1 MIECSTAYQQGGAML
16 SIRDVIHKHA
26 LTANAVHNKKLG
38 QNFLCDV
45 SCLAPHIPDLSAH
58 HVWEVGPGP
67 GGLTRLLLSRQPQAF
82 TATEFDKACVEALS
96 ELHQPPLVNITHGN
110 ALHVV
115 PQNVFPDPKA
125 SIVIAGNLPYNIG
138 TTLLMQWLQD
148 LTRIHS
154 IYIMLQKE
162 VVDRLVAQPR
172 TKAYGRLSVVTQL
185 CCNVQI
191 LVDLPPEWFVP
202 QPRVFSSF
210 VRLMPRQDRP
220 TGELLKNIETLTQ
233 KAFSKRR
240 KMLRQ
245 SIPVE
250 LIAQVPHVQESQ
262 RPEELSPATFR
273 ELAQL
278 FS

>member
-1 MIECSTAYQQGGAML
+1 ML
-16 SIRDVIHKHA
+16 SIRDVIRKHA
-26 LTANAVHNKKLG
+26 LTANAAHNKKLG

-45 SCLAPHIPDLSAH
+45 SCLAPHIPSLSDH

-67 GGLTRLLLSRQPQAF
+67 GGLTRLLLSRTPKAF
-82 TATEFDKACVEALS
+82 VATEYDTACVEALA
-96 ELHQPPLVNITHGN
+96 ELHQPPQVCITQGN
-110 ALHVV
+110 ALRTI
-115 PQNVFPDPKA
+115 PQEVFPDPAA

-148 LTRIHS
+148 LSRIHS

-185 CCNVQI
+185 CCDVQE
-191 LVDLPPEWFVP
+191 LVDLPPEWFTP

-210 VRLMPRQDRP
+210 VRLAPRSDRP
-220 TGELLKNIETLTQ
+220 TGQLLKNIETLTQ
-233 KAFSKRR
+233 QVFSKRR

-245 SIPVE
+245 SLPAELMDLVPQVE
-250 LIAQVPHVQESQ
+250 GHQ
-262 RPEELSPATFR
+262 RPEELSPSTFR
-273 ELAQL
+273 ELAQHL
-278 FS
+278 